1 MGRREGIEAAVAA
14 VDIEIDSMS
23 VQRAFATLASAHRLV
38 ESKGVHFVLESYVA
52 ALTTLLGADGFRA
65 AFGADPRPTEIIMAV
80 PIMTKRLDGEMNHL
94 AEMIADL
101 TSTAGD

>member
-1 MGRREGIEAAVAA
+1 MGRREDIEAAVAA
-14 VDIEIDSMS
+14 VEVDIDSMS
-23 VQRAFATLASAHRLV
+23 VQRAFAALASAHRLV

-65 AFGADPRPTEIIMAV
+65 AFGADPKPTEIIMAV
-80 PIMTKRLDGEMNHL
+80 PIVLLRLDGEMQRL

-101 TSTAGD
+101 TTTAGD